1 MYPQMA
7 VLILIGTMMINTRIY
22 IRMPYFQTNP
32 NYFYEFG
39 GNYLCPVLQ
48 NIVTALMHFYS
59 KSFSTLDGPR
69 ERERPT
75 IVKLGDAQ
83 IVGGSLN

>member
-1 MYPQMA
+1 MFRLTQIISMSLEETIY
-7 VLILIGTMMINTRIY
+7 VLSFKTSWQPWCTFILSHSQLSM
-22 IRMPYFQTNP
+22 
-32 NYFYEFG
+32 
-39 GNYLCPVLQ
+39 VL
-48 NIVTALMHFYS
+48 
-59 KSFSTLDGPR
+59 